1 MRYILRAKTRPK
13 EETIREHTENIIKEY
28 NKLKKIYPNIKY
40 LNWDILR
47 LACLYHDLGKANT
60 KFQNRL
66 GANFKDELI
75 NIDEVYHNYLSP
87 AFLPMEKL
95 KRKYDE
101 DDLRILYQSIYYHH
115 DREELENTRDLKV
128 IIKEDLVKYRHLLNI
143 DEIDMEEELYHDYIQ
158 YTTIDRIPAISD
170 KNKEE
175 VVLKYFITKGL
186 LNKLDYA
193 SSAHIDVEIENKDLQ
208 EKTLGFLTNKYNGP
222 NKLQEYMLK
231 NQDKNNIIIAST
243 GAGKTEAS
251 LLWIG
256 NNKGFFSLPLRVS
269 INSIYDRM
277 IDKINF
283 KDTALLHSETYSEY
297 SKRNNDNVDLDY
309 YNRTKQ
315 ISMPLTITTLDQ
327 FVDFVFKYEGFEIKL
342 ATLSYTKLIIDEI
355 QMYSPEMIGYLIVAL
370 KYITKVGGKFS
381 IVTATLPSIF
391 LNFLDEQGV
400 EYNKP
405 YVYTTDL
412 LRHRIKVYK
421 KCIGIQEILNNYKN
435 KNVLVIVN
443 TVKKAQELYDELKN
457 ELKDTEV
464 KINLFH
470 SRFIRRD
477 RREKEDLILE
487 IGDTNSNE
495 KGIWITTQVVEASL
509 DIDFDVLYTELS
521 DVTGLMQRMGRVYRN
536 RQLDHYG
543 YNVYV
548 YVGGENERT
557 SGVGRNENSIVDPT
571 IFDLSKEVIIQY
583 DGRELYEKDKLKII
597 DNIYT
602 KEKLDGT
609 DYYDK
614 IKNTIKEVED
624 IKEYVFEKSRLN
636 LRKIYNESVIPLN
649 VYNEFKKEIDDIL
662 LILNSRD
669 VNWKQKQKAKD
680 YIKEFIVDIPTYEF
694 ERARKNGRYSHSFKL
709 DKYTCIF
716 VIDYEYTFEKGLVK
730 PKSEIKFNEKL
741 QIL

>member
-1 MRYILRAKTRPK
+1 
-13 EETIREHTENIIKEY
+13 
-28 NKLKKIYPNIKY
+28 
-40 LNWDILR
+40 
-47 LACLYHDLGKANT
+47 
-60 KFQNRL
+60 
-66 GANFKDELI
+66 
-75 NIDEVYHNYLSP
+75 
-87 AFLPMEKL
+87 MEKL
-95 KRKYDE
+95 KRQYNE
-101 DDLRILYQSIYYHH
+101 NDLRILYQSIYYHH

-158 YTTIDRIPAISD
+158 YTTIDRIPALRD
-170 KNKEE
+170 KDKDD
-175 VVLKYFITKGL
+175 VIYKYFITKGL

-222 NKLQEYMLK
+222 NELQEYMLK

-297 SKRNNDNVDLDY
+297 SKRNNENVDLDY

-412 LRHRIKVYK
+412 LRHRIKVYIK
-421 KCIGIQEILNNYKN
+421 GISIQEILNNYKN
-435 KNVLVIVN
+435 KKVLVIVN
-443 TVKKAQELYDELKN
+443 TVKKAQELYDDLN
-457 ELKDTEV
+457 YELKD
-464 KINLFH
+464 KKIRINLFH
-470 SRFIRRD
+470 SRFTRKD
-477 RREKEDLILE
+477 RRQKEDMILE

-557 SGVGRNENSIVDPT
+557 SGVGRTEKSIVDPT

-602 KEKLDGT
+602 KGKLDGT

-614 IKNTIKEVED
+614 IKSTIKEVED
-624 IKEYVFEKSRLN
+624 IIEYVFEKSRLN

-649 VYNEFKKEIDDIL
+649 IYNEFKKEIEDRL
-662 LILNSRD
+662 LILSSRD
-669 VNWKQKQKAKD
+669 VDWKQKQKAKD